1 MTLPHVD
8 SPTHQRQAM
17 HLPNLTEHSPKAAP
31 LSSAA
36 LTDQALSWLGLEVVP
51 WASWGGTTTTPVV
64 ETIVPIHTGTTPSST
79 TTATRFPV
87 TDGGSTWGCRSRC
100 PSKQESTVQ

>member
-8 SPTHQRQAM
+8 SPTHQGQAM

-51 WASWGGTTTTPVV
+51 WAS
-64 ETIVPIHTGTTPSST
+64 
-79 TTATRFPV
+79 
-87 TDGGSTWGCRSRC
+87 
-100 PSKQESTVQ
+100 